1 MEPGTLKDPKE
12 GIVRIAP
19 IDIAH
24 KSFNRKVMGLDPD
37 EVAAFLRDIADQME
51 ELIRERNALKE
62 SSRQKD
68 MNLIEYKDRDET
80 LKATLATATRMGEQ
94 IRIDGEREAKLIIAD
109 ATHKAELVMRDGRDQ
124 LKRMY
129 QEIADIKKLRMQFEV
144 NLRAICQAHI
154 GMLEQGHVAI
164 PDPQINLA
172 HAATVTAAAPQAAGA
187 SAQPVYAAPA
197 AQYQP
202 QSTMAQTVQQTIAQ
216 SQGAA
221 TPAPTSAQ
229 PATRP
234 APRFRNPLAPN

>member
-1 MEPGTLKDPKE
+1 M
-12 GIVRIAP
+12 RIAP

-37 EVAAFLRDIADQME
+37 EVANFLRDIADQME

-62 SSRQKD
+62 NSRQKD
-68 MNLIEYKDRDET
+68 MNLIEYKERDET

-144 NLRAICQAHI
+144 NLRAVCQAHI
-154 GMLEQGHVAI
+154 GMIEQGHVAM

-172 HAATVTAAAPQAAGA
+172 HAAQVTTAPAQVPQYQAAQVQA
-187 SAQPVYAAPA
+187 H

-202 QSTMAQTVQQTIAQ
+202 QPSQQPTHHQTTAQAVQATVAQ
-216 SQGAA
+216 SQAAA
-221 TPAPTSAQ
+221 TPAPTAQ
-229 PATRP
+229 ATRP

>member
-1 MEPGTLKDPKE
+1 M
-12 GIVRIAP
+12 RIAP

-37 EVAAFLRDIADQME
+37 EVANFLRDIADQME

-62 SSRQKD
+62 NGRQKD
-68 MNLIEYKDRDET
+68 MNLIEYKERDET

-94 IRIDGEREAKLIIAD
+94 IRIDAEREAKLIVAD

-144 NLRAICQAHI
+144 NLRALCQAHVQMI
-154 GMLEQGHVAI
+154 EQSHVSL

-172 HAATVTAAAPQAAGA
+172 HAATVTAAPNYSTQSQQTSAAHAAPQTSSQATSAHQAATQQA
-187 SAQPVYAAPA
+187 SHPQQAAHL
-197 AQYQP
+197 
-202 QSTMAQTVQQTIAQ
+202 AQTQT
-216 SQGAA
+216 AA
-221 TPAPTSAQ
+221 TPTPTA

>member
-1 MEPGTLKDPKE
+1 M
-12 GIVRIAP
+12 RIAP

-37 EVAAFLRDIADQME
+37 EVASFLRDIADQME

-62 SSRQKD
+62 GGRQKD
-68 MNLIEYKDRDET
+68 MNLIEYKERDET

-94 IRIDGEREAKLIIAD
+94 IRIDAEREAKLIVAD
-109 ATHKAELVMRDGRDQ
+109 ASHKAELVMRDGRDQ

-144 NLRAICQAHI
+144 NLRALCGAHMQMI
-154 GMLEQGHVAI
+154 EQSHVSL

-172 HAATVTAAAPQAAGA
+172 QAATFSAASSQMQ
-187 SAQPVYAAPA
+187 SAQAQMNQPTGAPS
-197 AQYQP
+197 QQQQVQQQP
-202 QSTMAQTVQQTIAQ
+202 QQTMAQNVQQTVAQ
-216 SQGAA
+216 QQGAA
-221 TPAPTSAQ
+221 SPAPTAQ
-229 PATRP
+229 NTRP

>member
-1 MEPGTLKDPKE
+1 M
-12 GIVRIAP
+12 RIAP

-37 EVAAFLRDIADQME
+37 EVATFLRDIADQME

-62 SSRQKD
+62 ASRQKD

-144 NLRAICQAHI
+144 NLRAVCNAHVQMI
-154 GMLEQGHVAI
+154 DQGHVAL
-164 PDPQINLA
+164 PDPQINIA
-172 HAATVTAAAPQAAGA
+172 HAATVSMATHAP
-187 SAQPVYAAPA
+187 AQQQQQYAAPVM
-197 AQYQP
+197 AQGMP
-202 QSTMAQTVQQTIAQ
+202 QTMAHSMSQTVQQTVAQ
-216 SQGAA
+216 SQGAGA
-221 TPAPTSAQ
+221 PAPTAAQ

>member
-1 MEPGTLKDPKE
+1 M
-12 GIVRIAP
+12 RIAP

-24 KSFNRKVMGLDPD
+24 KSFNRKVLGLDPD
-37 EVAAFLRDIADQME
+37 EVANFLRDIADQME
-51 ELIRERNALKE
+51 DLIRERNALKE
-62 SSRQKD
+62 NSRQKD
-68 MNLIEYKDRDET
+68 MNLIEYKERDET

-144 NLRAICQAHI
+144 NLRAVCQAHI
-154 GMLEQGHVAI
+154 GMIEQSHVAM

-172 HAATVTAAAPQAAGA
+172 HAAQVTTQPQAAPQ
-187 SAQPVYAAPA
+187 
-197 AQYQP
+197 YQAT
-202 QSTMAQTVQQTIAQ
+202 QAVQQHPTQHQATAQAVQATVAQ
-216 SQGAA
+216 SQAAA
-221 TPAPTSAQ
+221 TPAPTAQ
-229 PATRP
+229 ATRP

>member
-1 MEPGTLKDPKE
+1 M
-12 GIVRIAP
+12 RIAP

-37 EVAAFLRDIADQME
+37 EVATFLRDIADQME

-62 SSRQKD
+62 GSRQKD

-144 NLRAICQAHI
+144 NLRAVCNAHVQMI
-154 GMLEQGHVAI
+154 DQGHVAL
-164 PDPQINLA
+164 PDPQINIA
-172 HAATVTAAAPQAAGA
+172 HAATVSMASHAPTPQ
-187 SAQPVYAAPA
+187 QQQYAAPV
-197 AQYQP
+197 
-202 QSTMAQTVQQTIAQ
+202 MAQGMPQTMAQ
-216 SQGAA
+216 SQGAGA
-221 TPAPTSAQ
+221 PAPTTAQ